1 MHTPLDTDQ
10 SMTEGQLILILALS
24 SSLPLSSP
32 LFSDSFHPSLP
43 PSYFSV
49 DFLILFFT
57 SRVINRLLQTPATT

>member
-24 SSLPLSSP
+24 SLPLSSP
-32 LFSDSFHPSLP
+32 LFNDSFFPSLP